1 MTVRARNGAFCEAHG
16 TTWRLETAPGGMRI
30 GNADEHQRAIGGQPE
45 LKALLSPA
53 EVSALEVA
61 TGRKLP

>member
-1 MTVRARNGAFCEAHG
+1 MTVQARNDAFREAHG
-16 TTWRLETAPGGMRI
+16 TTWRPEIAPGGMRI
-30 GNADEHQRAIGGQPE
+30 GNADEHRRAISGQPE

-53 EVSALEVA
+53 EVLALEVA